1 VLLTDGLRLGR
12 AFTIAS
18 AVALCFAGCSA
29 TSSSRPH
36 GSAGPSFTRPV
47 PSTRQRLLPTLT
59 TTTTRAAPP
68 TTEQP
73 GWSVVSRGR
82 TAVAVDQRTITMPN
96 GDQITLVRF
105 RRGQVRFDLHVGS
118 TEPPG
123 AITTP
128 DAGPAVSGTERPLLL
143 AVFNGGFKQSAGA
156 GGFVVNGTVL
166 SALRPGLASLVID
179 ANGAA
184 RIAVWVQQAPTAGER
199 ILSVRQNLAP
209 LVFASRP
216 SPSIGDI
223 AAWGAT
229 LGGGAVVARSA
240 LGQDPQGNIVYAGGM
255 QALPADLARAL
266 IAVGVTDA
274 MELDINPGYVQLALA
289 NSAGG
294 PLSPGI
300 PGQHRQANQYLAGW
314 NHDFI
319 TVIATG

>member
-1 VLLTDGLRLGR
+1 MLLTDGSRPSR
-12 AFTIAS
+12 AFAIAS
-18 AVALCFAGCSA
+18 AVALGFAACST
-29 TSSSRPH
+29 TSSSRPR
-36 GSAGPSFTRPV
+36 GSAGPSLTRPV
-47 PSTRQRLLPTLT
+47 PSTRPRPLPRLT

-68 TTEQP
+68 ATEQP

-82 TAVAVDQRTITMPN
+82 SAVAVDQRTITMAN

-105 RRGQVRFDLHVGS
+105 RRGEVRFDLHVGNTAPS
-118 TEPPG
+118 G

-128 DAGPAVSGTERPLLL
+128 DAGSTVSGTERPLLL

-156 GGFVVNGTVL
+156 GGFAVNGTML

-184 RIAVWVQQAPTAGER
+184 RIAVWAQQAPTPRER

-209 LVFASRP
+209 LVSASRP
-216 SPSIGDI
+216 SPSIDDI

-255 QALPADLARAL
+255 QALPADLAQAL

-289 NSAGG
+289 NTAGG

-300 PGQHRQANQYLAGW
+300 PGQHKQANQYLAGW

>member
-1 VLLTDGLRLGR
+1 VLLTDGLRLSR
-12 AFTIAS
+12 AVAIAL
-18 AVALCFAGCSA
+18 AVALGLAACST
-29 TSSSRPH
+29 TSASGPR

-47 PSTRQRLLPTLT
+47 PSTRPGPRPRRTS
-59 TTTTRAAPP
+59 TTTRAAPP

-73 GWSVVSRGR
+73 GWNVVSRGR
-82 TAVAVDQRTITMPN
+82 SAVAVDQRTITMAN
-96 GDQITLVRF
+96 GNQITLVRF
-105 RRGQVRFDLHVGS
+105 RRGQVRFDLHVGNTAPS
-118 TEPPG
+118 G

-128 DAGPAVSGTERPLLL
+128 DAGPTVSGTERPLLL
-143 AVFNGGFKQSAGA
+143 AVFNGGFKQSADA
-156 GGFVVNGTVL
+156 GGFALNGTVL

-184 RIAVWVQQAPTAGER
+184 RIEVWPQQAPTSGGR
-199 ILSVRQNLAP
+199 VLGVRQNLAP
-209 LVFASRP
+209 LVSASRP

-240 LGQDPQGNIVYAGGM
+240 LGQDLQGNIVYAGGM
-255 QALPADLARAL
+255 RALPADLAQAL

-289 NSAGG
+289 NTAGG
-294 PLSPGI
+294 PLSPRI
-300 PGQHRQANQYLAGW
+300 PGQHKQANQYLAGW